1 MSEKLHRD
9 YGLTDED
16 WNEIVDFYWQM
27 FMMVHDAE
35 RRIEQR
41 HRLVRFLYGHAQ
53 RQIKDRKKLLRDEL
67 SELEL
72 LAEKF

>member
-1 MSEKLHRD
+1 MSEKLYHD

-41 HRLVRFLYGHAQ
+41 PTGSN
-53 RQIKDRKKLLRDEL
+53 LLRTR
-67 SELEL
+67 
-72 LAEKF
+72 AETNQRSKKTSSGGTKRTRTFS